1 MIKFYENGKI
11 KNKTIIFN
19 LLLLISL
26 IFFSACT
33 IYPAP
38 PNNITGNGNIQVYS
52 EPAGA
57 SIYLNG
63 SSTGYT
69 SPKLLKNVSAES
81 YLVTLKLEGYLDSNN
96 FVQVYP
102 NQTAQLNVSLALN
115 PYIDPPNMNLLAK
128 IEVEPN
134 NLNLLTGQSTKI
146 NSITAFYAD
155 GSSKKLLA
163 SQCNIYSTD
172 PNVVSVTSEGNITAI
187 SEGQAN
193 IWVEYQEINI
203 IKSAKIM
210 INVLNSSEDLGNLT
224 SISVLPS
231 TMSLSV
237 GESKSI
243 SSITAYYDNG
253 IEQQIDPGHCN
264 FLIDNTNISISNSG
278 VITGNYIGNSVVTVT
293 YTENDITR
301 SDTIAVSVS
310 EATVSDTTYRA
321 LAIGVGDYIYYGED
335 GDLIAPPYDV
345 IKVKE
350 LFYDCKFGNENTS
363 FTKISELKDTQAT
376 KTNII
381 QKIQSTFSGADTDD
395 ISYFYFSG
403 HGYTLNQT
411 SYLCPTDFNG
421 ETDKAISV
429 DELESA
435 LSSIPGKK
443 VVLID
448 SCNSGGF
455 IGKSISNNGSD
466 EIINY
471 LADFN
476 ESIINTFS
484 NKPLSK
490 DLLTSSEYQVLTSSH
505 WYQESYEIQP
515 IEGDPF
521 GVFTQGLYE
530 GCSLDNNIPADAN
543 QDDKI
548 SLQEAYEFIS
558 QWTASMRYNQNVQV
572 YPLNSNFTIFEY

>member
-350 LFYDCKFGNENTS
+350 LFYDCKFGNKNTS

-395 ISYFYFSG
+395 VSYFYFSG

>member
-1 MIKFYENGKI
+1 MSINQLKKI
-11 KNKTIIFN
+11 LSLSIIFFI
-19 LLLLISL
+19 LFISFITLIGCVTL
-26 IFFSACT
+26 
-33 IYPAP
+33 PN
-38 PNNITGNGNIQVYS
+38 PNNPLYGNIQINS
-52 EPAGA
+52 NPTGA

-63 SSTGYT
+63 AYTGFQTPYTLEDVANGSLITLKLSGYLNSNNIVQIFPNQSNMLNIELTPNNYPPVSSYLTSINISPSTIDLNINQAFNITSINAFYSDGTNISIPYSKCTFLSINKNIATVSSTGKITGIAEGETTVWTIYT
-69 SPKLLKNVSAES
+69 ENNITKSDSIFVNVS
-81 YLVTLKLEGYLDSNN
+81 GSNDIS
-96 FVQVYP
+96 
-102 NQTAQLNVSLALN
+102 A
-115 PYIDPPNMNLLAK
+115 NL
-128 IEVEPN
+128 
-134 NLNLLTGQSTKI
+134 
-146 NSITAFYAD
+146 
-155 GSSKKLLA
+155 
-163 SQCNIYSTD
+163 
-172 PNVVSVTSEGNITAI
+172 TAI
-187 SEGQAN
+187 SVSPSN
-193 IWVEYQEINI
+193 
-203 IKSAKIM
+203 M
-210 INVLNSSEDLGNLT
+210 DL
-224 SISVLPS
+224 SP
-231 TMSLSV
+231 

-243 SSITAYYDNG
+243 SSIIAYYENG
-253 IEQQIDPGHCN
+253 VEKTINPEQC
-264 FLIDNTNISISNSG
+264 SISADNSVVSVNDTG
-278 VITGNYIGNSVVTVT
+278 IITANTIGNSVVTVT

-350 LFYDCKFGNENTS
+350 LFYDCKFGNKNTS

-395 ISYFYFSG
+395 VSYFYFSG